1 MKHTNWSII
10 KQTINACVIGQVITR
25 QMLLDEVKLN
35 CANNKIYFS
44 ESYVDKTRRQLS
56 VTGYLSEGNGF
67 GRYTVK
73 KHIDTNLTT
82 SALYAAYNIRQ
93 LASRKQ
99 YTL

>member
-56 VTGYLSEGNGF
+56 VTGYLSEGSGL

-73 KHIDTNLTT
+73 KHIAANLTT
-82 SALYAAYNIRQ
+82 SALNDEYNICQ
-93 LASRKQ
+93 LTSRK
-99 YTL
+99 